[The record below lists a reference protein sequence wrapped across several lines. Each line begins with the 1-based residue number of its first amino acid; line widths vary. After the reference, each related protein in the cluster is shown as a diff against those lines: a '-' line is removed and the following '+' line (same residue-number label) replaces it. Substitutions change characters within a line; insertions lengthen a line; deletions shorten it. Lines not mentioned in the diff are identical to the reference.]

1 VSEHRQERLA
11 LYRRRLSENGIAAKE
26 SRNEGQPISK
36 LYEAFIKGPTVEE
49 SASTEALMSELVLRI
64 G

>member
-1 VSEHRQERLA
+1 VSEHRQERIA
-11 LYRRRLSENGIAAKE
+11 LYRQRLSESGIAAKE

-36 LYEAFIKGPTVEE
+36 LYEAFINGPTAEA
-49 SASTEALMSELVLRI
+49 SASTEVLMSELVLRI